1 MTAIP
6 IPHIEQSP
14 IPMNDLS
21 LQHARLRAELD
32 GAIREVVEGCSFI
45 LGPQVERFE
54 RAFADYC
61 QVKHCVGVS
70 SGTDALRLALQGCG
84 VGEGDEVITTPLTF
98 GATVEAIFQVGAR
111 PVFVDVDPDF
121 FTLDPQRIDD
131 ALTARTR
138 AIIPV
143 HLYGQPADMGPLVEW
158 GKRRD
163 IAIIEDAAQAH
174 GARYDDQPVGG
185 LGRVACFSF
194 YPGKN
199 LGAYGD
205 AGGLTTDDDV
215 LAERLRR
222 LRNHGQAKG
231 DKFNYIEVG
240 GNHRMD
246 GIQGAVLDVKLR
258 YLDQWNAHRRALADR
273 YRKALCEVSA
283 VQLPE
288 EAPYAQ
294 HVYHLYVVCVPDRSD
309 LATDLRKQAIESG
322 VQYPHPLHL
331 TPAFASLGYG
341 VGDFPHCERVCS
353 QLLSLPMFPDMTFEQ
368 VDRVA
373 EAITCHYA

>member
-1 MTAIP
+1 MPVYA
-6 IPHIEQSP
+6 QST
-14 IPMNDLS
+14 
-21 LQHARLRAELD
+21 D

-54 RAFADYC
+54 RAFADFC

-121 FTLDPQRIDD
+121 FTPDPQRIDD

-143 HLYGQPADMGPLVEW
+143 HLYGQPADMGPLAEL

-258 YLDQWNAHRRALADR
+258 YLDQWNAHRRAQQ
-273 YRKALCEVSA
+273 S
-283 VQLPE
+283 
-288 EAPYAQ
+288 
-294 HVYHLYVVCVPDRSD
+294 
-309 LATDLRKQAIESG
+309 AIEKRSAKCRPFSCPRKLPMLSTFTTCMSCACPIALIWRLI
-322 VQYPHPLHL
+322 YANRLSN
-331 TPAFASLGYG
+331 PAFSIPIPY
-341 VGDFPHCERVCS
+341 
-353 QLLSLPMFPDMTFEQ
+353 
-368 VDRVA
+368 
-373 EAITCHYA
+373 I